1 MSKSEN
7 YQDELYR
14 ILWQC
19 ANNIT
24 ITKRKSG
31 THCWIHNNSASHD
44 YVWIK
49 TRGSQYFPGRN
60 TSSLHR
66 LMFAVYN
73 DKILSETDII
83 MHVCDNKK
91 CINPK
96 HLKLGTINDNNQDRA
111 RKQRLAKR
119 KNNK

>member
-1 MSKSEN
+1 MDKSAN
-7 YQDELYR
+7 YKNELYR

-31 THCWIHNNSASHD
+31 TDCWIHNNSASHD

-49 TRGSQYFPGRN
+49 TRDSEYFPGRN
-60 TSSLHR
+60 NTSLHR

-73 DKILSETDII
+73 DKILTEADII

-111 RKQRLAKR
+111 RKLRLKKA
-119 KNNK
+119 NK